1 MMSDKAIL
9 ACIVCSAVILGS
21 LGASVRAQTP
31 SSCKEP
37 HAGAKGA
44 PVFSP
49 PLASVVTGTRR
60 LQIYSA
66 PNLHCP
72 ISGVFVVPK
81 DELVIYAQTR
91 DGWSSVTYANAKTS
105 NSVSGWVRSARLKQ
119 TWTVGPKQ

>member
-31 SSCKEP
+31 SSCRP
-37 HAGAKGA
+37 HAGATGA
-44 PVFSP
+44 PIFSP
-49 PLASVVTGTRR
+49 PLASVVTGTGR

-72 ISGVFVVPK
+72 ISGVFVIPK

-91 DGWSSVTYANAKTS
+91 DGWSSVMYANAKMG
-105 NSVSGWVRSARLKQ
+105 NNVSGWVRSARLKQ
-119 TWTVGPKQ
+119 TGTVGPKQ